1 MSLADVHLDEVR
13 FDEVRCAVVATCLE
27 LASKGYLAGTGGNVA
42 CRIDVDTD
50 NEYFAVTPSA
60 TDYYAMKPQD
70 ICVLRLRD
78 CVLVAGE
85 RRPSVEHHLHA
96 NILRS
101 RRDCRASIHT
111 HQPIA
116 SAYTLL
122 GRELEIRHPRYQSML
137 GPKAALIG
145 YAPSGT
151 SWLARKLE
159 KALRPG
165 INAYLMRNHGVVC
178 CGPTLAE
185 TVARVE
191 ALEAACAH
199 YFQEAIEGGTNS
211 EKKGSHSEVLML
223 LADLSKLE
231 SVS

>member
-1 MSLADVHLDEVR
+1 MSSANAH
-13 FDEVRCAVVATCLE
+13 FDEVRCAIVATCLE
-27 LASKGYLAGTGGNVA
+27 LANKGYLAGTGGNVA
-42 CRIDVDTD
+42 CRIDIDTD
-50 NEYFAVTPSA
+50 IDDEYFAVTPSA
-60 TDYYAMKPQD
+60 TDYYAMRPDD

-96 NILRS
+96 NILRA

-116 SAYTLL
+116 SAYSLL

-137 GPKAALIG
+137 GAKAALVG

-159 KALRPG
+159 KALRPE

-185 TVARVE
+185 TVTRVE

-199 YFQEAIEGGTNS
+199 YFQEAIEPCTNP
-211 EKKGSHSEVLML
+211 EKERSRSEVLML
-223 LADLSKLE
+223 LADLSKME

>member
-1 MSLADVHLDEVR
+1 MSGDD
-13 FDEVRCAVVATCLE
+13 VRCEVVATCLE
-27 LASKGYLAGTGGNVA
+27 LANKGYLAGTGGNVA
-42 CRIDVDTD
+42 CRIDDD
-50 NEYFAVTPSA
+50 HFAVTPSA
-60 TDYYAMKPQD
+60 TDYYAMRPED

-85 RRPSVEHHLHA
+85 RRPSVEHRLHA
-96 NILRS
+96 NILRT

-111 HQPIA
+111 HQPFA

-122 GRELEIRHPRYQSML
+122 GRELEIRHPRHQSIL
-137 GPKAALIG
+137 GPKAALVG

-151 SWLARKLE
+151 SWLARKLQ
-159 KALRPG
+159 KALRPE

-191 ALEAACAH
+191 ALEAACAL
-199 YFQEAIEGGTNS
+199 YFQDAIGCCTHPESPGIRS
-211 EKKGSHSEVLML
+211 DVLRL
-223 LADLSKLE
+223 LADSLKME
-231 SVS
+231 SVQ